1 MNRICQTKQL
11 RQMTRIPLN
20 SKISILKYMLA
31 ELIALAD
38 WTFYQ
43 FKVDFVGL
51 LKFLLTVFLKVQW
64 IIPPWGNILKTKVHA
79 KVFDK

>member
-1 MNRICQTKQL
+1 
-11 RQMTRIPLN
+11 MTRIPLN

-31 ELIALAD
+31 ELIALVD
-38 WTFYQ
+38 RTFYQ

-64 IIPPWGNILKTKVHA
+64 ITLPWGNILKTKVHA